1 MVKSIG
7 IVGYGFVGKAIG
19 FGFSPVVEVN
29 VHDKDPLL
37 SENTLEETVNDS
49 DVIFVC
55 VPTPMKSDGSIDLS
69 IVESVFKNISF
80 FSYNVM
86 DQNPKYF
93 WPIKKIL
100 YPKG

>member
-37 SENTLEETVNDS
+37 SENTL
-49 DVIFVC
+49 
-55 VPTPMKSDGSIDLS
+55 
-69 IVESVFKNISF
+69 
-80 FSYNVM
+80 
-86 DQNPKYF
+86 
-93 WPIKKIL
+93 
-100 YPKG
+100 